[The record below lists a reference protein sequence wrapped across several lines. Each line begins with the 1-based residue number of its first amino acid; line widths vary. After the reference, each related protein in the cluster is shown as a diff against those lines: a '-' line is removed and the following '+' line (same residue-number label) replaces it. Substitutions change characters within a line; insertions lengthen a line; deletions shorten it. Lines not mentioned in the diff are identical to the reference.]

1 MFKYYL
7 YKFGQFCVTR
17 LSFTAAYTIA
27 VFVSDWHYRLSFR
40 DRRAVR
46 NNLKIILS
54 NQDNLPACLP
64 AGQAGLPVQTREVF
78 RNFGRYLVDFFRM
91 GKKLDLEF
99 IKKNIKIKNIEY
111 LDRVLKEGN
120 GGITLTA
127 HIGNWELGGMIL
139 CMLGYPI
146 VGIALPH
153 KERSVNDL
161 FNRQREA
168 KGMMIVQT
176 YEAMRKCVDIIKSN
190 KLIGLLA
197 DRDFSQNGEVLDF
210 LGKKAFIPKG
220 PAIFSRK
227 TGCPII
233 PIFMIREADNTFTLT
248 IEKPIYPPVEQG
260 DKTER
265 LNLLPIMREYTK
277 IIEKKIKE
285 YPTQWLM
292 FREFWIK

>member
-17 LSFTAAYTIA
+17 LPLKAAYRIA
-27 VFVSDWHYRLSFR
+27 VFISDWHYRLSFR
-40 DRRAVR
+40 DRRSVR

-54 NQDNLPACLP
+54 SHDRLP
-64 AGQAGLPVQTREVF
+64 GQTREVF
-78 RNFGRYLVDFFRM
+78 RNFGKYLVDFFRM
-91 GKKLDLEF
+91 ARRLDLEF
-99 IKKNIKIKNIEY
+99 IKSNVKIKNIEY
-111 LDRVLKEGN
+111 LECILKEGN
-120 GGITLTA
+120 GGIVLTA

-139 CMLGYPI
+139 CLLGYPI

-153 KERSVNDL
+153 KERSVNNL

-190 KLIGLLA
+190 KLVGLLA
-197 DRDFSQNGEVLDF
+197 DRDFSQNGEIMDF

-227 TGCPII
+227 TGCPIV
-233 PIFMIREADNTFTLT
+233 PVFLIRDPDNTFTMT
-248 IEKPIYPPVEQG
+248 FEEPIYPPKDNEE
-260 DKTER
+260 TER
-265 LNLLPIMREYTK
+265 LSIFSTMRAYTD
-277 IIEKKIKE
+277 IIERKIKE
-285 YPTQWLM
+285 HPTQWLM
-292 FREFWIK
+292 FREFWVQ